1 MGDTKEGREDQ
12 AQTELERQQQ
22 RAVREELERWHETEP
37 PRELADA
44 LESLSYPVTADEVA
58 EAVGDYE
65 VAVSDD
71 EVIPVAEIVERSTVE
86 RFDSAEEARERIQ
99 KPSVA
104 ASLRR
109 LRAASDEVGLGSE
122 YRAKA
127 DTFEK
132 TLRALENVDAD
143 DDDEGV
149 AAVTAWVVEHLE
161 ESGSLPKSRRVRNF
175 AAAFCRERGYEVRDD
190 DWLGA

>member
-1 MGDTKEGREDQ
+1 MGDTREGREDQ
-12 AQTELERQQQ
+12 AQDELERQQQ
-22 RAVREELERWHETEP
+22 RAVQEELDRWHETEP

-58 EAVGDYE
+58 ETVGDYE
-65 VAVSDD
+65 VAVGDD
-71 EVIPVAEIVERSTVE
+71 EAIPVAEIVERSTVE
-86 RFDSAEEARERIQ
+86 RFDSPDEARERIQ

-109 LRAASDEVGLGSE
+109 LRAASDDVGLGSE

-132 TLRALENVDAD
+132 TLRSLENIDAD

-149 AAVTAWVVEHLE
+149 AAVTAWVVEHLD

>member
-12 AQTELERQQQ
+12 AQAEDRRQLER
-22 RAVREELERWHETEP
+22 AIREELERWHETEP
-37 PRELADA
+37 PRELEDA
-44 LESLSYPVTADEVA
+44 LEDLTYPATADEVA
-58 EAVGDYE
+58 AEVGDYE
-65 VAVSDD
+65 VSVGD
-71 EVIPVAEIVERSTVE
+71 EAIPVAEVVERSSVE
-86 RFDSAEEARERIQ
+86 RFESVEEAHFRIQ

-109 LRAASDEVGLGSE
+109 LRAASDDAGLGSE
-122 YRAKA
+122 YRAKE

-132 TLRALENVDAD
+132 TLRALEDIDAD

-149 AAVTAWVVEHLE
+149 AAVTAWVVDVLQET
-161 ESGSLPKSRRVRNF
+161 GSLPKSRRVRNY
-175 AAAFCRERGYEVRDD
+175 AAEFCRDNDYEIRDD

>member
-1 MGDTKEGREDQ
+1 MGDTREGRENQ
-12 AQTELERQQQ
+12 AQAELERQQQ
-22 RAVREELERWHETEP
+22 RAVQEELDRWHETEP
-37 PRELADA
+37 PRELANA

-58 EAVGDYE
+58 ETVGDYE

-71 EVIPVAEIVERSTVE
+71 EAIPVAEIVERSTVE
-86 RFDSAEEARERIQ
+86 RFDSPDEARERIQ

-109 LRAASDEVGLGSE
+109 LRAASDEAGLGSE
-122 YRAKA
+122 YRSKA

-132 TLRALENVDAD
+132 TLRALENIDAD

-149 AAVTAWVVEHLE
+149 AAVTAWVVERLE
-161 ESGSLPKSRRVRNF
+161 EAGSLPKSRRVRNF
-175 AAAFCRERGYEVRDD
+175 AAAFCREHGHEVRDD
-190 DWLGA
+190 DWLGG

>member
-58 EAVGDYE
+58 ETVGDYE

>member
-1 MGDTKEGREDQ
+1 MGDTRKGREDQ
-12 AQTELERQQQ
+12 AQEELERQQQ
-22 RAVREELERWHETEP
+22 RAVQEELDRWHETEP
-37 PRELADA
+37 PRELEDA

-58 EAVGDYE
+58 ETVGDYE

-71 EVIPVAEIVERSTVE
+71 EAIPVAEIVERSTVE
-86 RFDSAEEARERIQ
+86 AFDSPDEARERIQ

-109 LRAASDEVGLGSE
+109 LRAASDDGGLGSE

-127 DTFEK
+127 ETFEK
-132 TLRALENVDAD
+132 TLRALENIDAD

-161 ESGSLPKSRRVRNF
+161 ETGSLPKSRRVRNF
-175 AAAFCRERGYEVRDD
+175 AAEFCREHGYEVRDD